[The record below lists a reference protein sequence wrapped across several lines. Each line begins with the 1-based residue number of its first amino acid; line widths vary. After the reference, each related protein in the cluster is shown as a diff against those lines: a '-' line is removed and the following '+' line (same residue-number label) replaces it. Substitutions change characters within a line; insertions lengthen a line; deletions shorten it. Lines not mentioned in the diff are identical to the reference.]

1 MTEPTAEAA
10 KNKYIEKM
18 GEALGS
24 QFDALFREV
33 AWLHFRWGEYV
44 ELVGNPKR
52 VEVLDEAASA
62 LFRIILEALWEQTLL
77 HIARLTD
84 RPKSSGKENLTIR
97 NLPELVRDPEMKQTL
112 VELVETAESKA
123 QFCRDWRNRHIAH
136 RDLDL
141 AMNKSAKE
149 LEIAS
154 ISLVNEALASIAK
167 VLNEVSLHYM
177 DSALGFTLGVG
188 GAGNALRLLRLLH
201 HGMRA
206 QMGKLPVASSK
217 EDYPPEL

>member
-1 MTEPTAEAA
+1 
-10 KNKYIEKM
+10 M

-44 ELVGNPKR
+44 ELVDSPTR
-52 VEVLDEAASA
+52 VEVLNQAASA

-84 RPKSSGKENLTIR
+84 RPKSLGKENLTIL
-97 NLPELVRDPEMKQTL
+97 NLPELVNDHEMKKTL
-112 VELVETAESKA
+112 VELVETAESKTK
-123 QFCRDWRNRHIAH
+123 FCRDWRNRHIAH

-149 LEIAS
+149 LDTAS
-154 ISLVNEALASIAK
+154 ISLVDEALASIAK
-167 VLNEVSLHYM
+167 VLNEVSLHYT
-177 DSALGFTLGVG
+177 DGALHFTRGVG
-188 GAGNALRLLRLLH
+188 GAGNALRLLHLLN

-206 QMGKLPVASSK
+206 QMGKLPGASSK
-217 EDYPPEL
+217 EDYPLEL